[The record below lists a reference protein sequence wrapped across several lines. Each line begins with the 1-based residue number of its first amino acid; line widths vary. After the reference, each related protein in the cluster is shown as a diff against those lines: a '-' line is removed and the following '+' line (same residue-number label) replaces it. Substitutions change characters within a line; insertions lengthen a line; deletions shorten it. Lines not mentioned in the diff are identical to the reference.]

1 MCCLVRLGPEWG
13 LYSTL
18 FGTVSSAETKAAA
31 DEKAKAVSGV
41 KSVEDSLQVV
51 RAAKQDTVA
60 AKDDDVEDLVEAA
73 LGKQDDLKAA
83 KIDVDEESGVARLTG
98 TVPSQADRL
107 RAALLTRTT
116 SGVRAVKD
124 GLRVEQD

>member
-1 MCCLVRLGPEWG
+1 MG

-41 KSVEDSLQVV
+41 KSVDNELQVV

-60 AKDDDVEDLVEAA
+60 AKDDDVEDRVEAG

-83 KIDVDEESGVARLTG
+83 KIDIDVDNGVSRLTG
-98 TVPSQADRL
+98 TVCPAR
-107 RAALLTRTT
+107 RPIGFVPRW
-116 SGVRAVKD
+116 
-124 GLRVEQD
+124 

>member
-1 MCCLVRLGPEWG
+1 MG

-41 KSVEDSLQVV
+41 KSVENALQVV
-51 RAAKQDTVA
+51 GAAKQDTVA
-60 AKDDDVEDLVEAA
+60 AKDDDVEDRVEAA

-83 KIDVDEESGVARLTG
+83 RIDVDVENGVARLTG

-107 RAALLTRTT
+107 RAAVPTRTT
-116 SGVRAVKD
+116 SGVWAVKD